1 MGTLK
6 CSLLSAGF
14 VVLSTGWAAAAP
26 AVVLDYLN
34 LRYAPGYD
42 QYIIEVIPP
51 GWIVNTGA
59 CASGWCQV
67 NVNGVL
73 GFVDSDYLG
82 APAPGYW
89 PTFGYAYG
97 WTYPYYAY
105 GYGGGPY
112 AGPYAGVYAQG
123 ETRTSRLPA
132 GRSIEPNRRRL
143 QSTTERQGRTP
154 PSRQRSCTD
163 RRCHR
168 RGPLEGERIVRGVPR
183 LITAGIG
190 SRRTATGGFSHR
202 CTVLLWGA
210 IQVRSPFTGDG
221 IVK

>member
-1 MGTLK
+1 MTRFGQYNGTAWPVAYARFKRRTVADHRPAKTFAEKMSAPNGGEKDMNMLK
-6 CSLLSAGF
+6 CSLLSASF
-14 VVLSTGWAAAAP
+14 VALSTGWAAAAP

-59 CASGWCQV
+59 CADGWCQV

-89 PTFGYAYG
+89 PSYGYAA
-97 WTYPYYAY
+97 WTYPNYAYYYGYGGY

-112 AGPYAGVYAQG
+112 VGPYGGVYAQG
-123 ETRTSRLPA
+123 RNADLKAARRQVNRAKPA
-132 GRSIEPNRRRL
+132 AVEK
-143 QSTTERQGRTP
+143 TTER
-154 PSRQRSCTD
+154 
-163 RRCHR
+163 
-168 RGPLEGERIVRGVPR
+168 
-183 LITAGIG
+183 
-190 SRRTATGGFSHR
+190 
-202 CTVLLWGA
+202 
-210 IQVRSPFTGDG
+210 
-221 IVK
+221 

>member
-42 QYIIEVIPP
+42 QYIIEVLPP

-59 CASGWCQV
+59 CAEGWCQV

-73 GFVDSDYLG
+73 GFVAAEYLG
-82 APAPGYW
+82 TPAPGYW
-89 PTFGYAYG
+89 PSYGYAYG
-97 WTYPYYAY
+97 WTYPNYAYGY

-112 AGPYAGVYAQG
+112 VGPYGGVYAQG
-123 ETRTSRLPA
+123 GDADLKAARAQVDRAKPTAIAKDNGTA
-132 GRSIEPNRRRL
+132 RSHTAKP
-143 QSTTERQGRTP
+143 GK
-154 PSRQRSCTD
+154 
-163 RRCHR
+163 
-168 RGPLEGERIVRGVPR
+168 GPVPIGVA
-183 LITAGIG
+183 TA
-190 SRRTATGGFSHR
+190 A
-202 CTVLLWGA
+202 
-210 IQVRSPFTGDG
+210 VRSKAKG
-221 IVK
+221 

>member
-1 MGTLK
+1 MNTLK
-6 CSLLSAGF
+6 CSLLSASF
-14 VVLSTGWAAAAP
+14 VALSTAWAAAAP

-59 CASGWCQV
+59 CADGWCQV

-89 PTFGYAYG
+89 PWYGYAYG
-97 WTYPYYAY
+97 WTYPSYSYSY

-112 AGPYAGVYAQG
+112 VGPYGGVYAQG
-123 ETRTSRLPA
+123 RDEDLKAARAQVDRARPA
-132 GRSIEPNRRRL
+132 AIAKGNG
-143 QSTTERQGRTP
+143 TVTP
-154 PSRQRSCTD
+154 PAAKTAKKGPVPIGVATAALRSKTK
-163 RRCHR
+163 
-168 RGPLEGERIVRGVPR
+168 G
-183 LITAGIG
+183 
-190 SRRTATGGFSHR
+190 
-202 CTVLLWGA
+202 
-210 IQVRSPFTGDG
+210 
-221 IVK
+221 

>member
-1 MGTLK
+1 MNTLK
-6 CSLLSAGF
+6 CSLLSASF
-14 VVLSTGWAAAAP
+14 VALSAGWAAAAP

-59 CASGWCQV
+59 CADGWCQV

-89 PTFGYAYG
+89 PWYGYAYG
-97 WTYPYYAY
+97 WSYPSYAYSY

-112 AGPYAGVYAQG
+112 VGPYGGVFAQG
-123 ETRTSRLPA
+123 RDEDLKAARAQVDRARPTA
-132 GRSIEPNRRRL
+132 VAKGH
-143 QSTTERQGRTP
+143 GMVTP
-154 PSRQRSCTD
+154 PAAKTAKKGPVPIGVATAALRSKAK
-163 RRCHR
+163 
-168 RGPLEGERIVRGVPR
+168 G
-183 LITAGIG
+183 
-190 SRRTATGGFSHR
+190 
-202 CTVLLWGA
+202 
-210 IQVRSPFTGDG
+210 
-221 IVK
+221 